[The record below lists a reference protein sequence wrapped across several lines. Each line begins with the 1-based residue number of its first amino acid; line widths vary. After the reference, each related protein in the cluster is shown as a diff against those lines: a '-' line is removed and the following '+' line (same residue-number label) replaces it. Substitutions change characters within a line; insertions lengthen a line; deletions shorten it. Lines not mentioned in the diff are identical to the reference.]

1 MHSPLC
7 QLGLDQ
13 INLKTLQPIF
23 IRPQII
29 LIRIRLQ
36 NTPQLLH
43 LRLRLLSNLFINAL
57 KSLTD
62 RRFLF
67 TLGSPELLKDSLPE
81 LITRLP
87 FLVLAPQP
95 LVFQPLAQPDDGVI
109 AAFPVLD
116 LDAGPVRKAIVAGAV
131 VRDAVAHRLDEDGFP
146 AVGEGDAARFLRC
159 FVDGEDVVAV
169 DADGV
174 DAVAYAA
181 AGNAVAAI
189 LFQGWGGDGVAVVA
203 ADEND
208 GAGAGGGEVEAG
220 VEIAFAGGAFA
231 EVAGD
236 DTGGGVGV
244 LEGLDFEGVGCS

>member
-1 MHSPLC
+1 M
-7 QLGLDQ
+7 
-13 INLKTLQPIF
+13 
-23 IRPQII
+23 
-29 LIRIRLQ
+29 
-36 NTPQLLH
+36 
-43 LRLRLLSNLFINAL
+43 
-57 KSLTD
+57 
-62 RRFLF
+62 
-67 TLGSPELLKDSLPE
+67 
-81 LITRLP
+81 
-87 FLVLAPQP
+87 
-95 LVFQPLAQPDDGVI
+95 
-109 AAFPVLD
+109 
-116 LDAGPVRKAIVAGAV
+116 

-181 AGNAVAAI
+181 AGDAVAAI
-189 LFQGWGGDGVAVVA
+189 LFQGRGGDGVAVVA
-203 ADEND
+203 ADEDD

-220 VEIAFAGGAFA
+220 VEVAFAGGAFT

>member
-1 MHSPLC
+1 MYSPLSH
-7 QLGLDQ
+7 LGLDQ
-13 INLKTLQPIF
+13 VSLQTLQPIF
-23 IRPQII
+23 IRPQVI

-43 LRLRLLSNLFINAL
+43 LRLRFLSNLLINTL
-57 KSLTD
+57 KSLAD
-62 RRFLF
+62 RRSLL
-67 TLGSPELLKDSLPE
+67 TLGSPELLQDSFPQLA
-81 LITRLP
+81 TRLP

-95 LVFQPLAQPDDGVI
+95 LVFQPLAQPDDRVI

-116 LDAGPVRKAIVAGAV
+116 LDAGPVREAIVAGTV

-146 AVGEGDAARFLRC
+146 AVGEGNAARFLRC

-181 AGNAVAAI
+181 AGDAVAAI
-189 LFQGWGGDGVAVVA
+189 LFQGRGGDGVAVVA
-203 ADEND
+203 ADEDN
-208 GAGAGGGEVEAG
+208 GTGAGGGDVEAG
-220 VEIAFAGGAFA
+220 VEVAFAGGAFA

-236 DTGGGVGV
+236 DAGGEVGV